1 MSQPLPRMAIWLVPG
16 RSQRDKLQKLIDAL
30 AKRYGAPTFVPHV
43 TVYSCLRSQHQQE
56 LALVSKIAAKFQPV
70 VMAAGNLSGS
80 ARLTRA
86 LFVEL
91 DLSPDAAAINAW
103 LQRSVPLPSTYTFQP
118 HLSLLYAHISDAER
132 KKLSDEINLGMQQIV
147 FDELWAVAIP
157 RQLVSREDLL
167 GWQLL
172 LSCRLASATN
182 PGNL

>member
-1 MSQPLPRMAIWLVPG
+1 M
-16 RSQRDKLQKLIDAL
+16 
-30 AKRYGAPTFVPHV
+30 
-43 TVYSCLRSQHQQE
+43 
-56 LALVSKIAAKFQPV
+56 SKIAAKFQPV

-132 KKLSDEINLGMQQIV
+132 KKLSDEINLCMQQIV

-157 RQLVSREDLL
+157 RQLKSREDLV

-172 LSCRLASATN
+172 LSCRFASSTN